1 MTTVNM
7 CESRLER
14 IARGVFRAMG
24 CTMSDDEVRRV
35 VRRVMRF
42 VECRQEIRRAA

>member
-1 MTTVNM
+1 MNM
-7 CESRLER
+7 NELRLER
-14 IARGVFRAMG
+14 IARGVFRAMK
-24 CTMSDDEVRRV
+24 CDTSEDEVRRV